1 MGDSNS
7 DCGNMT
13 VVADPQKAAKTMG
26 AKALYQDM

>member
-1 MGDSNS
+1 MGDSYS

-26 AKALYQDM
+26 AKAL